1 MRKINTWLLF
11 PAVFCLPI
19 AAQVTSSPTTGSGGQ
34 TSVQANPSLGSGGGA
49 PGPDRSRPV
58 YLSGKV
64 IIDDGSAVPPN
75 INIERFCGGIAKTV
89 AYTGPNGRFSF
100 RWADTSGIVADASD
114 AGSSSSHN
122 AAPHG
127 FGSSQ
132 SAGGANIL
140 AADPFGNRMMNCAL
154 RASLAGYKSD
164 SIDIFNRRSTDDPDI
179 GTISLHRIAGVE
191 GVSISVTSMQAPK
204 PAKAAYEKGLA
215 ALLKDKPADAAK
227 DFEKAV
233 SLYPKYADAWVNLAK
248 VRLASGAVPPARDA
262 LNKAMGADPRLVAPY
277 LELGLLAAKD
287 GKWQEAARY
296 LDRAVE
302 LDPADYA
309 QAWYTDA
316 VAHFN
321 LAQYDPAEKAARA
334 AVKLDAHNANPR
346 AQYLLGLALAEKKDY
361 SGAAE
366 ELNAFIKLSPN
377 APDLPQVK
385 QRLIE
390 IEKLA
395 GAQK

>member
-1 MRKINTWLLF
+1 MHKTSAWLLF
-11 PAVFCLPI
+11 PVLSCLTV

-34 TSVQANPSLGSGGGA
+34 TSVQANPGLGSGGGSL
-49 PGPDRSRPV
+49 GPDRSRPV

-89 AYTGPNGRFSF
+89 AYSGPNGRFSF

-114 AGSSSSHN
+114 AGSSSAHN
-122 AAPHG
+122 TSPHG

-140 AADPFGNRMMNCAL
+140 AADPFGSRMINCSL

-164 SIDIFNRRSTDDPDI
+164 AIDVFNRRSTDNPDI
-179 GTISLHRIAGVE
+179 GTIALHRIAGVE

-215 ALLKDKPADAAK
+215 ALLKDKPADASK
-227 DFEKAV
+227 EFEKAV

-248 VRLASGAVPPARDA
+248 LRLASGAVPAGRDA
-262 LNKAMGADPRLVAPY
+262 LNKAMDADPRLVGPY
-277 LELGLLAAKD
+277 LELGLLAAKE
-287 GKWQEAARY
+287 GKWEETARY

-316 VAHFN
+316 VANFN
-321 LAQYDPAEKAARA
+321 LARYDAAEKSARD
-334 AVKLDAHNANPR
+334 AVKLDPHNLNPR
-346 AQYLLGLALAEKKDY
+346 AQYLLGLVLAEKKDY
-361 SGAAE
+361 AGAAE
-366 ELNAFIKLSPN
+366 QLNAFIKLAPN

-385 QRLIE
+385 QRLSE
-390 IEKLA
+390 IEKL